1 MVGQIL
7 GWSDTR
13 NRPIINVLASS
24 MFGSVFL
31 RSVDTGEYIFN
42 ILKATILE
50 IGPTNVVQVCM
61 DNASNCVAAG
71 HMIEKEWS
79 MIFFTRCTCHCLD
92 LLFEDIGN
100 CAWVNDALRLGM
112 KVTTFI
118 TRKLYVL
125 AMFCKFSK
133 KELLK
138 PSTTR
143 FAYSFIVLSNML
155 DDKVYNGLRRMVVSE
170 EWCQWKGSKTQQ
182 AEEVVSIIL
191 NASFWSNVKIIV
203 EICSPILKVL

>member
-1 MVGQIL
+1 M
-7 GWSDTR
+7 
-13 NRPIINVLASS
+13 
-24 MFGSVFL
+24 
-31 RSVDTGEYIFN
+31 
-42 ILKATILE
+42 
-50 IGPTNVVQVCM
+50 
-61 DNASNCVAAG
+61 
-71 HMIEKEWS
+71 
-79 MIFFTRCTCHCLD
+79 
-92 LLFEDIGN
+92 LFEDIAK
-100 CAWVNDALRLGM
+100 CVWVNDALRLGL

-125 AMFCKFSK
+125 AMFRKFSK

-155 DDKVYNGLRRMVVSE
+155 DDRVYSGLRRMVVSE

-203 EICSPILKVL
+203 EICSPILKVLRLADREGATMGLIYECTRRMIEEINKMQGINSMLLDEIRALCMDRCQMLHSPLHAIGSLTSKLVGKCSSV